1 MQEFEGKILASCC
14 TITFNQYEAFLQEMV
29 FDNNLQCVV
38 RYLQCSHVHTNNQNS
53 SLRNENTKGT
63 FEQMCICAQKV
74 VSVICN
80 VHCVLLSK
88 NQKIP

>member
-1 MQEFEGKILASCC
+1 
-14 TITFNQYEAFLQEMV
+14 MV

-80 VHCVLLSK
+80 VYCVLFQRTKKFRSMKVLSSVK
-88 NQKIP
+88 MFPF